1 MKKLKQV
8 YDTVQY
14 SITTKE
20 EVLAMD
26 QTEVVNRRLE
36 LQSGHGVRHRGHAL
50 DSSRDVAIRDAA
62 LDLLSEIG
70 YDRLTMDAVAARAHA
85 SKATIYRRWQGKAA
99 LVADALNCSKG
110 SMLEPDT
117 GSLESDFAALSHAS
131 CSQESRFNAQ
141 IMLGL
146 ITALA
151 HDAEL
156 RDVVRERM
164 IEPRTKVIR
173 KIFERAVARG
183 EISPE
188 RNLDLLVSLFPALMI
203 QQVLVTGELPDTDFS
218 SRVFNDL
225 ILPLATA
232 PSSPINS

>member
-1 MKKLKQV
+1 
-8 YDTVQY
+8 
-14 SITTKE
+14 
-20 EVLAMD
+20 MD
-26 QTEVVNRRLE
+26 QTDVVNRRLA
-36 LQSGHGVRHRGHAL
+36 LQGGHGLRHRGHAL
-50 DSSRDVAIRDAA
+50 DSSRDVAIREAA

-99 LVADALNCSKG
+99 LIVDALNCSKG

-117 GSLESDFAALSHAS
+117 GSLEGDLSSVSQAS

-173 KIFERAVARG
+173 SIFERAVQRG
-183 EISPE
+183 EISTE
-188 RNLDLLVSLFPALMI
+188 RNLDLLVALLPALMI
-203 QQVLVTGELPDTDFS
+203 QQVLITGELPDTDFS
-218 SRVFNDL
+218 ARVIKDV

-232 PSSPINS
+232 